1 MGHLFGR
8 EPEGISED
16 FNQRG
21 GKANRTSV
29 TMMIIR
35 AIELQAQLAST
46 SVSHRLLFWG
56 P

>member
-21 GKANRTSV
+21 KKPIELSV
-29 TMMIIR
+29 MMMIIR
-35 AIELQAQLAST
+35 AIELQAQPAST
-46 SVSHRLLFWG
+46 SVSHHLLF
-56 P
+56 